1 MRTYLMGLTV
11 ALVAAGGNPAFAQS
25 NPPELPMQF
34 GQRLQLGPMMGSR
47 IVREVMIGPEGSV
60 SLFYDMLPGAPE
72 SRRVLRLENRNGMLE
87 VIYDNVMPGSMALAS
102 GGTPRLVASG
112 SGMYSVEYDR

>member
-1 MRTYLMGLTV
+1 MALIAAFV
-11 ALVAAGGNPAFAQS
+11 ASGGGSVLAQS

-34 GQRLQLGPMMGSR
+34 GQRIQLGPMMGSR

-60 SLFYDMLPGAPE
+60 MLFYDMLPSAPE

-87 VIYDNVMPGSMALAS
+87 VIYDNVTPNTMALAS